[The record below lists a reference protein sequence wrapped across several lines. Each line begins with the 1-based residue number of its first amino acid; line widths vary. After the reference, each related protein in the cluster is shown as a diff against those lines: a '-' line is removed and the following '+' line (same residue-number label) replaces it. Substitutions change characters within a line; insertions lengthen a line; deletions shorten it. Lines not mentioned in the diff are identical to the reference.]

1 MIIARFAVSAQR
13 QSGQE
18 GSKKGGNFGF
28 CALNRLF
35 KRTYSQWWRWRAQR
49 GGSAPSAL
57 VQGPVGLSRAREPRW
72 ERTAQG
78 ALSVQTR
85 RVRAKRG
92 FGQ

>member
-1 MIIARFAVSAQR
+1 MIIARFVVSAQR

-49 GGSAPSAL
+49 GGQRPICPCA
-57 VQGPVGLSRAREPRW
+57 GPSRAQQGA
-72 ERTAQG
+72 RTALG
-78 ALSVQTR
+78 ANCAG
-85 RVRAKRG
+85 RAECADAQSAR
-92 FGQ
+92 